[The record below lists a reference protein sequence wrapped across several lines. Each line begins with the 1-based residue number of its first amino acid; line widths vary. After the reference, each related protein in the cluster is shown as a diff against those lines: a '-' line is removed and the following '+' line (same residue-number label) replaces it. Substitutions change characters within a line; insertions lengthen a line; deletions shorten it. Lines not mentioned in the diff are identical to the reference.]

1 MELTNMLPLPTGVTV
16 LILIAVVAA
25 ALMHWRIKRFFLA
38 STISALCSVGV
49 FFIASTLQ
57 AGIPDPLEPP
67 AVAYF
72 FGFAFLIA
80 LGIGAL
86 ARLTNRLRT
95 ARA

>member
-1 MELTNMLPLPTGVTV
+1 MLPLPTGVTV
-16 LILIAVVAA
+16 LILIAVVASA
-25 ALMHWRIKRFFLA
+25 AAHWRIKQFFFA

-57 AGIPDPLEPP
+57 AGVPDPLEPI
-67 AVAYF
+67 AFAYF

-80 LGIGAL
+80 IAIGAVV
-86 ARLTNRLRT
+86 RLKSRLRP

>member
-25 ALMHWRIKRFFLA
+25 ALVHWRIKRFFLA

-57 AGIPDPLEPP
+57 AGIPDPLEPI
-67 AVAYF
+67 ALVYF

-80 LGIGAL
+80 LAIGVL
-86 ARLTNRLRT
+86 GRLTSRIRP

>member
-1 MELTNMLPLPTGVTV
+1 MLPLPTGVTV
-16 LILIAVVAA
+16 LILIAAVAAVVA
-25 ALMHWRIKRFFLA
+25 HWRIKHFFLA

-57 AGIPDPLEPP
+57 AGIPDPLEPV
-67 AVAYF
+67 AFAYF

-80 LGIGAL
+80 MAIGAL
-86 ARLTNRLRT
+86 VRLTSRLRP